1 MSKLVKG
8 TLSVTV
14 GEAAPLDAAAG
25 PLDAREALPGF
36 DATWGRIA
44 RPSPAKGDRIA
55 WGGEAPAGAAA
66 EDPAYG
72 AAIATSAMTASITA

>member
-1 MSKLVKG
+1 MTPLV
-8 TLSVTV
+8 S
-14 GEAAPLDAAAG
+14 AAAG
-25 PLDAREALPGF
+25 RLDAREGLPGF
-36 DATWGRIA
+36 DAMRGRIA
-44 RPSPAKGDRIA
+44 RPSPDRGGRIA